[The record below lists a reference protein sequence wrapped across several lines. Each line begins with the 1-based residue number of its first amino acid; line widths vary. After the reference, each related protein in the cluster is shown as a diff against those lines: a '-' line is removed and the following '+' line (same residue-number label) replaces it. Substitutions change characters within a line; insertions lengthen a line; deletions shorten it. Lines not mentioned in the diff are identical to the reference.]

1 MIDYLE
7 YLNVPTK
14 IGLVIIAAW
23 FVIQIV
29 GELLELK
36 GKVVPEWM
44 KIRKYFA
51 RRKSERENAQRM
63 MELMENI
70 GKVFNEVNE
79 HYSTDNIKMRDD
91 WIKGVNAKLENHD
104 QNMQVIAEKLDKS
117 NRDILALLI
126 ESKRSTIIDFASYVI
141 NENAPVTREQ
151 FNRIFKL
158 YQEYEAII
166 EANNMSNGEVD
177 VAIRIIKESYEN
189 HMRSHTF
196 VEYQRGYDDPFSEM
210 R

>member
-1 MIDYLE
+1 M
-7 YLNVPTK
+7 PAK
-14 IGLVIIAAW
+14 IALGFVAVW
-23 FVIQIV
+23 FVLQII

-44 KIRKYFA
+44 KLRKYFA
-51 RRKSERENAQRM
+51 RRKAEREAAQRM
-63 MELMENI
+63 MELMAQI
-70 GKVFNEVNE
+70 GQVFNEVNE
-79 HYSTDNIKMRDD
+79 HYNADNIKMRDD
-91 WIKGVNAKLENHD
+91 WIKGVNAKLEAHD

-117 NRDILALLI
+117 NHDILALLI
-126 ESKRSTIIDFASYVI
+126 DSKRSTIIDFASYVI
-141 NENAPVTREQ
+141 DENAPVTREQ